1 MRYALIF
8 SIIIAIFGIILVSGS
23 LLVIP
28 YTIMEEVRVDK
39 SKTWVDEDFTLQ
51 PNRTRTYLLDSILR
65 NGSIFQIALKPSLP
79 MIFRIIDDE
88 RSELVFEWL
97 RGGTILWT
105 PPSRSND
112 WRFISYNPSSTPMNV
127 SVAVTEFYLKAT
139 EYKEATYY
147 RSLLDPFYGY
157 NGIVAIIVATG
168 RNVIHLIRGAKSRNQ
183 HMHALHIVT

>member
-1 MRYALIF
+1 MRYVLIF
-8 SIIIAIFGIILVSGS
+8 STVIAIFGVVLISAS
-23 LLVIP
+23 LFVVP
-28 YTIMEEVRVDK
+28 YTVMEEVRVDK
-39 SKTWVDEDFTLQ
+39 SKTWVDEVFILQ
-51 PNRTRTYLLDSILR
+51 PNRTKTYLLDSILR

-127 SVAVTEFYLKAT
+127 SIAVTEFYLKAT
-139 EYKEATYY
+139 EDKEVTYY
-147 RSLLDPFYGY
+147 RSFFDPFYGY
-157 NGIVAIIVATG
+157 NGIIAVIVAIGLNI
-168 RNVIHLIRGAKSRNQ
+168 IRQVREAKSRN
-183 HMHALHIVT
+183 